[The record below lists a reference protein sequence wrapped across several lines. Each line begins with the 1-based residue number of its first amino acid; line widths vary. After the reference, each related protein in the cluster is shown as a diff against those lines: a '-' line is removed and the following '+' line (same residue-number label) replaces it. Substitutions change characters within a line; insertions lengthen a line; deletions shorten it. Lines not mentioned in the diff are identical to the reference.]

1 MNKFIYI
8 FIGGGIGALLRYALS
23 GFFYNATNS
32 LFPVG
37 TLAVNLIGCFCIGF
51 MWNTSEQFIFPSD
64 LKNFLFIGIL
74 GAFTTFSTFG
84 LETFNLMRENE
95 FRFALYNVLLSVV
108 SGLVLVYLGFISSR
122 FIISYF
128 K

>member
-1 MNKFIYI
+1 MNKFIFI
-8 FIGGGIGALLRYALS
+8 FIGGGIGALLRYAIS
-23 GFFYNATNS
+23 GLFYNSTNS

-37 TLAVNLIGCFCIGF
+37 TLAVNLIGCFIIGF
-51 MWNTSEQFIFPSD
+51 LWNISEQFIFPSD
-64 LKNFLFIGIL
+64 LKNFIFIGII

-95 FRFALYNVLLSVV
+95 FRFALYNVLLSVIL
-108 SGLVLVYLGFISSR
+108 GLVLVYMGFVSSR
-122 FIISYF
+122 YILNYF